1 MDNLNDLSIRS
12 EFEIALQ
19 TELISVE
26 EKNLKHI
33 HNAITEL
40 KGFCSLY
47 PNIVPN
53 INKDFF
59 EEMEALIGS

>member
-1 MDNLNDLSIRS
+1 MNDSSIRS
-12 EFEIALQ
+12 EFEMALQ
-19 TELISVE
+19 TEIISIE

-33 HNAITEL
+33 HDAIAEL

-47 PNIVPN
+47 PNIMPN

-59 EEMEALIGS
+59 EEMEELIGSK